1 MSTGTAVSFRTKAS
15 SGEGGDYELPPA
27 GSHPAIL
34 VGLVDLGTK
43 DNTYNGKTSKR
54 HKIMLIWELTA
65 ESDSKGQNFVVA
77 QDYTWSLNSKAA
89 LRVIVEG
96 FRGRAMADDEEFDLS
111 QMLAQP
117 SMISLSEGTSASGKK
132 FMEVTGLSKP
142 PRGLSVPP
150 ATHDSYVFHW
160 GAIGS
165 TKDDFELPDW
175 MPRLYGRM
183 VADDLK
189 ATDEYA
195 LLPAF

>member
-1 MSTGTAVSFRTKAS
+1 MSTGTAVSFKTKAS

-34 VGLVDLGTK
+34 IGLVDLGTR

-65 ESDSKGQNFVVA
+65 ENDSKGQNFVVSA
-77 QDYTWSLNSKAA
+77 DFTWSLNSKAG
-89 LRVIVEG
+89 LRTIVEG
-96 FRGRAMADDEEFDLS
+96 FRGKALADNEEFDIAT
-111 QMLAQP
+111 MLGAP
-117 SMISLSEGTSASGKK
+117 VMISLSEGVSGGGKK
-132 FMEVTGLSKP
+132 FIDVASVGRPPKGLA
-142 PRGLSVPP
+142 VPP
-150 ATHDSYVFHW
+150 ATHETYLFHW

-165 TKDDFELPDW
+165 TKDDFDLPDW

-189 ATDEYA
+189 TSDEYEA
-195 LLPAF
+195 LPVF